1 MKVKKNIQL
10 QSGLSHE
17 LSKWKWLVPVSF
29 ILTWS
34 SGAIFVKLGLEY
46 ANPFTFVFLRFL
58 LSTALLWGVCLTIRS
73 TYPKTFK
80 EWGYI
85 LLTGLLLQAGYQI
98 FYFFSL
104 HYHMS
109 PGILA
114 IILGAQPIITAFFGD
129 SKTRYF
135 QWIGLF
141 LGLSGLV
148 LVVADNISK
157 PNFTLYGLLSA
168 LICLVCITIGTFMQ
182 KQIQI
187 SQPINMAIQYSG
199 GILIIFMLLPFFG
212 GWHVQWN
219 STFLLSLFWMA
230 FVVSVG
236 ASMMLYF
243 MIQKGNL
250 TNVTSL
256 LYGVPPVTALLDYLV
271 FKNQL
276 SLLACLGMV
285 FIIVGLFLI
294 HRRGKAI

>member
-10 QSGLSHE
+10 QTRPSQVLRN
-17 LSKWKWLVPVSF
+17 WKWIVPASF

-58 LSTALLWGVCLTIRS
+58 LSTALLWGICLTIRS
-73 TYPKTFK
+73 TYPKTVK

-85 LLTGLLLQAGYQI
+85 VLTGLLLQAGYQI
-98 FYFFSL
+98 FYFSAL
-104 HYHMS
+104 DHHMS

-114 IILGAQPIITAFFGD
+114 IILGAQPIITAFFGET
-129 SKTRYF
+129 KTRYY
-135 QWIGLF
+135 QWFGLF
-141 LGLSGLV
+141 LGLSGLI
-148 LVVADNISK
+148 LVVADNITK
-157 PNFTLYGLLSA
+157 PNFTLYSLISA
-168 LICLVCITIGTFMQ
+168 ILCLVCITIGTFMQ

-187 SQPINMAIQYSG
+187 SQPMNMAIQYSG
-199 GILIIFMLLPFFG
+199 GLLMILMLLPFFG

-230 FVVSVG
+230 FVISVG
-236 ASMMLYF
+236 ASMILYF
-243 MIQKGNL
+243 MIRKGNL

-256 LYGVPPVTALLDYLV
+256 LYGVPPVTALLDYII
-271 FKNQL
+271 FKNKL
-276 SLLACLGMV
+276 SLVACLGMV

-294 HRRGKAI
+294 NRQGKVV